1 MMGPSSLPKTVVSSP
16 SQIESQASSALNSSP
31 SISSDLLNRIKFEE
45 TVDKNR
51 SQTLDKDAHQKRIK
65 QLRKELEYIQNTAW
79 KYQHIDTYI
88 GQ

>member
-1 MMGPSSLPKTVVSSP
+1 MGPSSLPKTVLSSP
-16 SQIESQASSALNSSP
+16 SQIESQGSALNSSP
-31 SISSDLLNRIKFEE
+31 SLSTDLLNRIKFEE

-51 SQTLDKDAHQKRIK
+51 SQTLEKDAHQKRMK
-65 QLRKELEYIQNTAW
+65 QLRKELDYIQNTAW

>member
-1 MMGPSSLPKTVVSSP
+1 MGPSSLPKTVLSSP
-16 SQIESQASSALNSSP
+16 SQIESQSSALNSSP
-31 SISSDLLNRIKFEE
+31 SISTDLLNRIKFEE

-51 SQTLDKDAHQKRIK
+51 SQTLEKDAHQKRIK
-65 QLRKELEYIQNTAW
+65 QLRKELDHIQNTAW